1 MFSID
6 LEELGQ
12 LGREAAVRACWTQW
26 TGLGS
31 PASKNRSMTPT
42 SIIDIETLLVASLF
56 LSDFERRLEDM
67 VRWWARAGSELTSV
81 QRFHGLED
89 RFPEDVVSQS
99 LRRFASEATAVGDRR
114 WRRYR
119 GATAEAEGR
128 MAKGG
133 QEPNLLEP
141 CALWLRLRAGFGV
154 GSKAD
159 ILAFLLGLNGGWAS
173 VGSISFATGY
183 SDPTIR
189 QAAEE
194 MALARLIRVTDGR
207 PSEYLAPPRP
217 WADLLEVEDADL
229 GGRGAPTGTTG
240 GLPRWRYWSE
250 IFGFLLGV
258 IHWSEEVASSSDGS
272 PHVWAS
278 RARDLLE
285 KHGKGLMLNH
295 VQAPSPASFPG
306 LQAPEALART
316 TDALVSWLEK
326 AI

>member
-6 LEELGQ
+6 LEELGR
-12 LGREAAVRACWTQW
+12 LGRDAAVQACWNQW

-31 PASKNRSMTPT
+31 PASRKRNRTPA
-42 SIIDIETLLVASLF
+42 SIIDIEALLVASLS
-56 LSDFERRLEDM
+56 LSDNERRLEDM
-67 VRWWARAGSELTSV
+67 VRWWSRAGSELTSV

-89 RFPEDVVSQS
+89 RFPEDVVARS
-99 LRRFASEATAVGDRR
+99 LKRFASEATAVGDRR
-114 WRRYR
+114 WRRYGGTR
-119 GATAEAEGR
+119 VKGEGR
-128 MAKGG
+128 RTKGAE
-133 QEPNLLEP
+133 EPTLLEP

-159 ILAFLLGLNGGWAS
+159 ILAFLLGLNGAWAS
-173 VGSISFATGY
+173 VGSITFATGY

-189 QAAEE
+189 LAAEE

-217 WADLLEVEDADL
+217 WADLLEVANADV
-229 GGRGAPTGTTG
+229 GGRDAPPGTTG

-258 IHWSEEVASSSDGS
+258 VHWSEQVASSSAGS

-295 VQAPSPASFPG
+295 VPAPSPTSFPG

-316 TDALVSWLEK
+316 TEAVVSWIEEV
-326 AI
+326 I